1 MRCAHIFPLFG
12 KELINGSEY
21 YELMLSSHLTKL
33 GMEVDIYATTSNSIQ
48 IKSAFCIA
56 WKGHYRSGL
65 EKIDNL
71 NVYRYPTWTCPEKL
85 VAVFSKLIVDRL
97 NKEGVLST
105 KKSHKLYYEKALE
118 RPKIYDLLARVG
130 RGPYS
135 RDLLKALKANIN
147 KYDIVLTGF
156 LPFSLSHQVIT
167 IAKKARKKVVLLPL
181 FHPDDLYHHWNYL
194 YRYFEK
200 SDAVLTLTD
209 HSQKII
215 RDLFSEKV
223 KNVKTV
229 GAGVDL
235 KSFLDKGISGSRF
248 RAKYGLESKKIVL
261 FVGRKEKFK
270 GYETAIQAIKNIK
283 NPDIKLVMIGS
294 DADKKPIN
302 DDFVLYLNKLDRN
315 ELIDGYDSCDLFI
328 LPSEHE
334 SFGMVFLEAWARK
347 KPVIGNGNCG
357 PVTSLIDDGVNG
369 LLCKNVDEFSQA
381 IVKLL
386 LNRDTAKKFG
396 ENGFEKV
403 NMEYTWDV
411 VARKTAD
418 IYNGLLSE

>member
-1 MRCAHIFPLFG
+1 MF
-12 KELINGSEY
+12 
-21 YELMLSSHLTKL
+21 
-33 GMEVDIYATTSNSIQ
+33 
-48 IKSAFCIA
+48 
-56 WKGHYRSGL
+56 
-65 EKIDNL
+65 
-71 NVYRYPTWTCPEKL
+71 
-85 VAVFSKLIVDRL
+85 
-97 NKEGVLST
+97 
-105 KKSHKLYYEKALE
+105 
-118 RPKIYDLLARVG
+118 LA
-130 RGPYS
+130 
-135 RDLLKALKANIN
+135 
-147 KYDIVLTGF
+147 
-156 LPFSLSHQVIT
+156 
-167 IAKKARKKVVLLPL
+167 
-181 FHPDDLYHHWNYL
+181 
-194 YRYFEK
+194 
-200 SDAVLTLTD
+200 LTD

-334 SFGMVFLEAWARK
+334 SFGMVFLQAWAR
-347 KPVIGNGNCG
+347 
-357 PVTSLIDDGVNG
+357 S
-369 LLCKNVDEFSQA
+369 
-381 IVKLL
+381 
-386 LNRDTAKKFG
+386 KKFLK
-396 ENGFEKV
+396 GF
-403 NMEYTWDV
+403 
-411 VARKTAD
+411 ARHLD
-418 IYNGLLSE
+418 LPCVRMCSSHLSLPCR